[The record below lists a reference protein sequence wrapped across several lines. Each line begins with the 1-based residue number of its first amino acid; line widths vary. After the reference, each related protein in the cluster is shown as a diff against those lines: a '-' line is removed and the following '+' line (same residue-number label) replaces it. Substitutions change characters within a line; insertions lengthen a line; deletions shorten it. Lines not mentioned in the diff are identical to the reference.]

1 MTMMSLRRVL
11 PIRPDRLA
19 RVPSAAALLMITS
32 AAFGQTAPAVST
44 IVAFNLSVPSGGVV
58 MGTTDGA
65 LYGTGTSR
73 TIVSGGVVY
82 RATRDG
88 LSVKTLHQ
96 FQGSEGSTPA
106 AGVIEGSD
114 GLLYGSTSYGAA
126 DQAYS
131 TGTIYRLKKDGT
143 DFTVLYRFASYTTVN
158 VVNMPV
164 NTDGAR
170 PESQLLEGSD
180 GNLYGV
186 TAAGGAN
193 GTGVVFRMTMDGT
206 AFQLLHEFGA
216 VTSSATDSV
225 IKNDDGVTP
234 VGRLLQ
240 APDGYLYGTTSNGG
254 VDGRGVIFRVHM
266 DGSGFEVVH
275 QFPALSSGSPA
286 INVDGARPVGGLTD
300 GQNGLLYGIANLG
313 GANGVGTLYSLD
325 PNSLLLTV
333 LHDFDAPEGAFPAGG
348 LTLALD
354 GRLYGT
360 TQGGGTNSSGAE
372 TTAGTIF
379 SVALDGTGFTK
390 HYSFD
395 GSQGASPNT
404 RLLQLDDTTFAGVT
418 PSGGACSQGTLYS
431 FSLTGATVVG
441 NTTCGQ
447 KKKNKSGGGATDPLV
462 VLIGAALGLVSRRR
476 RG

>member
-193 GTGVVFRMTMDGT
+193 GTGVVFRMT
-206 AFQLLHEFGA
+206 
-216 VTSSATDSV
+216 
-225 IKNDDGVTP
+225 
-234 VGRLLQ
+234 
-240 APDGYLYGTTSNGG
+240 
-254 VDGRGVIFRVHM
+254 
-266 DGSGFEVVH
+266 
-275 QFPALSSGSPA
+275 
-286 INVDGARPVGGLTD
+286 
-300 GQNGLLYGIANLG
+300 
-313 GANGVGTLYSLD
+313 
-325 PNSLLLTV
+325 
-333 LHDFDAPEGAFPAGG
+333 
-348 LTLALD
+348 
-354 GRLYGT
+354 
-360 TQGGGTNSSGAE
+360 
-372 TTAGTIF
+372 
-379 SVALDGTGFTK
+379 
-390 HYSFD
+390 
-395 GSQGASPNT
+395 
-404 RLLQLDDTTFAGVT
+404 
-418 PSGGACSQGTLYS
+418 
-431 FSLTGATVVG
+431 
-441 NTTCGQ
+441 
-447 KKKNKSGGGATDPLV
+447 
-462 VLIGAALGLVSRRR
+462 
-476 RG
+476 